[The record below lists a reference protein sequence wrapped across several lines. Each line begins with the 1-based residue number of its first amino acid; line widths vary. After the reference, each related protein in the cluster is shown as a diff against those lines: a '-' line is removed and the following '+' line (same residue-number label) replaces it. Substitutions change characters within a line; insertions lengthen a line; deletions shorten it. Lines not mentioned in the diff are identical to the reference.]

1 MDEIAKIDGA
11 VDELLVNLGGMV
23 LRLSDP
29 TVTKTQD
36 EREALARSVAQY
48 SICAC
53 RSSDPRV
60 QRLKSELEDVLKPR
74 LRLVA
79 SR

>member
-1 MDEIAKIDGA
+1 MDEIAKIDQA
-11 VDELLVNLGGMV
+11 LDELLVNLGGMV

-29 TVTKTQD
+29 TVTRTED

-48 SICAC
+48 SICADH
-53 RSSDPRV
+53 SNDLRV
-60 QRLKSELEDVLKPR
+60 QRLGAELEDVLKPK
-74 LRLVA
+74 LKLVA